1 MAVVATLSFV
11 TLRTPSSSACSVL
24 PQLFLNFPPTVRVVQ
39 HYLMPCDPSLCS
51 FGPALPTPLL
61 SSAPSSLG
69 LLVTSAPPCL
79 PPASPTPPPSHGLV
93 GRSLLAQFAQPTHF
107 MSLNP
112 FLAACLQVWGQVL
125 IRLSLF
131 LPLPLAALPLTSC
144 STALMAHRILNTPCP
159 PSFIDLPPFFHFTFC
174 FNHLLC
180 RFKHLSASPLPTVLS
195 PATLHQTVHLPS
207 SLPPFFL
214 FFPPIQPLPWCTICP
229 PPHPST

>member
-1 MAVVATLSFV
+1 
-11 TLRTPSSSACSVL
+11 
-24 PQLFLNFPPTVRVVQ
+24 
-39 HYLMPCDPSLCS
+39 MPCDPALCS

-69 LLVTSAPPCL
+69 LLVTSAPP
-79 PPASPTPPPSHGLV
+79 TPPTHPPPPPFHGLV

-159 PSFIDLPPFFHFTFC
+159 PSFIDPPPFFHFTFC

-180 RFKHLSASPLPTVLS
+180 RFKHLSASPLPTLLS

-214 FFPPIQPLPWCTICP
+214 FFPPIQPLPWCTIGPSP
-229 PPHPST
+229 PTSPVDSFSPVLALNSSSQHVATCVRRSCCSGGRSQGERRIV